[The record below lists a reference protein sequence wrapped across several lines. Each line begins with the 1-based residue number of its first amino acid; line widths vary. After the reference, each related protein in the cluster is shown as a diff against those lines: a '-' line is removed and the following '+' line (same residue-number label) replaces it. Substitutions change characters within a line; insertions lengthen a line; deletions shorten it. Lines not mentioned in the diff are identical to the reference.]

1 MMEPDTIAN
10 PTELIHKL
18 YQTDVP
24 LNGAPLMQTARTT
37 ETAPEII
44 CDARTEKPL
53 HRNEAPIDFLT
64 LQLTSL
70 NSDAYIFYQERISLP
85 NSCAPLKCRIAQV
98 K

>member
-1 MMEPDTIAN
+1 MMEPDTIAT
-10 PTELIHKL
+10 PTELKHKL
-18 YQTDVP
+18 YQADAP

-53 HRNEAPIDFLT
+53 HRNEDPIDVLT

-70 NSDAYIFYQERISLP
+70 NSDG
-85 NSCAPLKCRIAQV
+85 
-98 K
+98 